1 MARLI
6 QNEVKRPLAD
16 EILFGQLQ
24 SGGKVEVDESDDK
37 LTFNYV
43 GQTAPPEPATA
54 EQ

>member
-1 MARLI
+1 M
-6 QNEVKRPLAD
+6 
-16 EILFGQLQ
+16 
-24 SGGKVEVDESDDK
+24 DESDDK